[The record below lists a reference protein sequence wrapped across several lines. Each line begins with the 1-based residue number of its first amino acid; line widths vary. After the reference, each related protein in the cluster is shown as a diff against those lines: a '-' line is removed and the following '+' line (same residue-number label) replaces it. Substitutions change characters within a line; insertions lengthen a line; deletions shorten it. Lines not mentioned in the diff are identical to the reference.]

1 MKVATDW
8 CLPNYQNAQFLH
20 CTPSLTKNLDHFSSV
35 YRVIFWISLGY
46 SYHRQQWM
54 RHHIVSTKIFN
65 LQMVSGNICNQ
76 FKWPRDFWSTYIR
89 RLPVRTFVHN
99 KHSVQADTSKHL
111 FSQSFVPC
119 FFLFSRLVGLAEG
132 GGLAGGG
139 GCQLIQC

>member
-1 MKVATDW
+1 MDET
-8 CLPNYQNAQFLH
+8 
-20 CTPSLTKNLDHFSSV
+20 
-35 YRVIFWISLGY
+35 
-46 SYHRQQWM
+46 SYC
-54 RHHIVSTKIFN
+54 INKIFN
-65 LQMVSGNICNQ
+65 LQMVGGNICNQ